1 MKKCHHQDP
10 SLCHLWPDA
19 ELSPMSCEMTLC
31 ACSTTGPDTRT
42 LRVFDP
48 PKPVVVDIAIAAPS
62 CGRSYAAGG
71 GVSLRVR
78 AFGARIEPTMPALL
92 LAWLQTSN
100 GLWRGICQMPVERRY
115 CQDLWMRLFQAAS
128 CWSGEAVPGSTSSPF
143 LKVAPART

>member
-78 AFGARIEPTMPALL
+78 ASGARIEPTMNALL

-100 GLWRGICQMPVERRY
+100 GLWRGICQMPVESANRVSSATITMWVPPEALQPR
-115 CQDLWMRLFQAAS
+115 QDAA
-128 CWSGEAVPGSTSSPF
+128 E
-143 LKVAPART
+143 R

>member
-1 MKKCHHQDP
+1 MFDH
-10 SLCHLWPDA
+10 W
-19 ELSPMSCEMTLC
+19 
-31 ACSTTGPDTRT
+31 PDTRT

-100 GLWRGICQMPVERRY
+100 GLWRGICQMPVESANRVSSATITMWVPPEALQPR
-115 CQDLWMRLFQAAS
+115 QDAA
-128 CWSGEAVPGSTSSPF
+128 E
-143 LKVAPART
+143 R